1 MCCKLI
7 KWHLLVS
14 LCCCNLWLCHPNL
27 LDAVKVAADG
37 FEDGIR
43 GLGCINAEV
52 QIAMQVILDE
62 RLCLPVICIK
72 SLLQRLRIVIRS
84 LNQRFSSY
92 LTNTTFR
99 ICLVHLLIEI
109 RLITLLCDHSQ
120 SKTRLSVIINLI
132 GIFTPLHA
140 MPASAQLQ
148 WRNWGFRRP
157 GAEAVKC
164 APLESRHVSLTP
176 TVHFLVKY
184 TTVDVPSRQLP
195 CNSVIFL

>member
-92 LTNTTFR
+92 LTNTTLGFAS
-99 ICLVHLLIEI
+99 
-109 RLITLLCDHSQ
+109 IT
-120 SKTRLSVIINLI
+120 
-132 GIFTPLHA
+132 F
-140 MPASAQLQ
+140 
-148 WRNWGFRRP
+148 
-157 GAEAVKC
+157 
-164 APLESRHVSLTP
+164 
-176 TVHFLVKY
+176 
-184 TTVDVPSRQLP
+184 
-195 CNSVIFL
+195 